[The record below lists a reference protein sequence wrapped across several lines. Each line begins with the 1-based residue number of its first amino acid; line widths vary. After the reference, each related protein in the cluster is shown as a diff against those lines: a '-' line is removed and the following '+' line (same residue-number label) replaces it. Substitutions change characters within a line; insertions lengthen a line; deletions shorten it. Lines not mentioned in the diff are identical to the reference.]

1 MTVGDLLKLCDN
13 DICTIDMHFKDV
25 KCQKAFRY
33 YFDDVMGID
42 PELFSFVAE
51 KEIGKWKMINP
62 SLIEIWEK

>member
-13 DICTIDMHFKDV
+13 DICAIDMHFKDV

-33 YFDDVMGID
+33 YFEDVMGID
-42 PELFSFVAE
+42 PEFFFVAE